1 MRLMPRRCEV
11 VQVRPI
17 KTNADYEAALAR
29 AETLMDAE
37 PNTSE
42 ADELD
47 VLATLIEAYEDKHF
61 PMDLPDPVDAIK
73 FHIEQQGLSRKDLEP
88 LIGSRARVAEVL
100 NRRRGLS
107 LAMVRRLNAE
117 LGIPAEVLIQGRT
130 RAPRHA
136 RNSGRRVASI
146 RNRA

>member
-1 MRLMPRRCEV
+1 M

-29 AETLMDAE
+29 AEALMDAE
-37 PNTSE
+37 PNTME

-47 VLATLIEAYEDKHF
+47 VLATLIEAYEDRLF

-73 FHIEQQGLSRKDLEP
+73 FQIEQQGLTRKDLEP

-117 LGIPAEVLIQGRT
+117 LGIPAEVLIRERIRVPLDT
-130 RAPRHA
+130 AK
-136 RNSGRRVASI
+136 RRVAPI
-146 RNRA
+146 RKRA

>member
-1 MRLMPRRCEV
+1 M

-47 VLATLIEAYEDKHF
+47 VLATLIEAYEDTHF

-73 FHIEQQGLSRKDLEP
+73 FHNEQQGLSRKDLEP

>member
-1 MRLMPRRCEV
+1 M

-117 LGIPAEVLIQGRT
+117 LGIPAEVLIQERT
-130 RAPRHA
+130 RAPRPA

-146 RNRA
+146 RSRA

>member
-1 MRLMPRRCEV
+1 V

-37 PNTSE
+37 PNTSQ

-73 FHIEQQGLSRKDLEP
+73 FHIEHPGLSRKDLEP

-117 LGIPAEVLIQGRT
+117 LGIPAEVLIQERT

-136 RNSGRRVASI
+136 RNSGRRVASL

>member
-1 MRLMPRRCEV
+1 M

-100 NRRRGLS
+100 NGRRGLS

-117 LGIPAEVLIQGRT
+117 LGIPAEVLIQGHT
-130 RAPRHA
+130 RAPRHT

>member
-1 MRLMPRRCEV
+1 M

-17 KTNADYEAALAR
+17 KTNVDYEAALAR
-29 AETLMDAE
+29 ADTLMDAK

-73 FHIEQQGLSRKDLEP
+73 FHIEHQGLSRKDLEP

-100 NRRRGLS
+100 NRSRGLS

-117 LGIPAEVLIQGRT
+117 LGIPAEVLIQERT

-136 RNSGRRVASI
+136 RNSGRRVAAI

>member
-1 MRLMPRRCEV
+1 M

-73 FHIEQQGLSRKDLEP
+73 FHIEHQGLSRKDLEP

-117 LGIPAEVLIQGRT
+117 LGIPAEVLIQERT

-136 RNSGRRVASI
+136 SNPGRRVASI